1 MSALF
6 GLSAGRP
13 RASSPTDRGAEGM
26 YRGRGGVVLSSRSG
40 VSLWKGNGSGL
51 GVSFCGGVIG
61 KAGHKMCV
69 MTDCTVGA
77 HVGRKAVFPTLD
89 DGSDEAVFIVSN
101 AGGAN
106 DVQSVHLSP
115 CVGTLKLGTNLDRY
129 LEERREVLDWETLF
143 NGINARVAG
152 REGQVD
158 EEDFERISR
167 KLDGDLAIGM
177 TPFKKRPKLEVV
189 SPPEEFED
197 ISEFALETA
206 VELGD
211 DFLNDG
217 SLRMAIRSLGAGL
230 QSIGNRA
237 DSNRSALRALAYETR
252 EELELVDLQ
261 LSKLNSLL
269 GKRGQDDGTLSA
281 FEVLRELEEQ
291 VERLRNAIQPAIVLA
306 ADASEQSE
314 SMKREIFDTMQ
325 KGCAPLFHLYRL
337 YSTDEHTPGNLLN
350 QRIRK
355 LEAGVLELMSQVNNS
370 GGPVSISLPPSPAR
384 TGAQFGFS
392 LSNNNNTDVPSSARN
407 PEVRFTAGGVNEP
420 ESMAKLLGME
430 IQIHELKNQMQA
442 NAVTIG
448 GKLFKSRADVKS
460 WLAVHA
466 GASGSYV
473 FFSDIHSVM
482 ALKMGVTLDDA
493 AADADFESKVRKNGY
508 AHTEEARVASSFSR
522 SLPSFFG
529 KPTPTEA
536 RKLPAVKKPEDW
548 EPKTMGDGARA
559 VLDRGLTAAARELL
573 SSASDFLVGEGL
585 LVAQATIQA
594 SVKFMTDLSTWMTR
608 EYLEL
613 LKRGGSETECWGL
626 ISHCV
631 RAVFE
636 DLHEARM
643 PGRGPHMTTADRAA
657 SSAWGCF
664 QAQLKMQ
671 EFEKMGFGAHP
682 TLSYILNIHLRD
694 HTVSRATF
702 DRLVTRLEAVEAAV
716 KVNTNTIRNTSSKV
730 GEIKKVALKS

>member
-6 GLSAGRP
+6 GLLRVALGRQAP
-13 RASSPTDRGAEGM
+13 LIEERKVCIVD
-26 YRGRGGVVLSSRSG
+26 GGVVLSSRSG

-101 AGGAN
+101 AGA
-106 DVQSVHLSP
+106 L
-115 CVGTLKLGTNLDRY
+115 TTF
-129 LEERREVLDWETLF
+129 T
-143 NGINARVAG
+143 G

-158 EEDFERISR
+158 EEDFERISQWQ
-167 KLDGDLAIGM
+167 L
-177 TPFKKRPKLEVV
+177 
-189 SPPEEFED
+189 
-197 ISEFALETA
+197 
-206 VELGD
+206 
-211 DFLNDG
+211 
-217 SLRMAIRSLGAGL
+217 SLGAGL

-325 KGCAPLFHLYRL
+325 RAVPLFHLYRL

-370 GGPVSISLPPSPAR
+370 GGPVSISLPPSPA
-384 TGAQFGFS
+384 GAQFGFS
-392 LSNNNNTDVPSSARN
+392 LSNNNTDVPSSARN

-460 WLAVHA
+460 WLAVRW
-466 GASGSYV
+466 SV
-473 FFSDIHSVM
+473 RVVCFLSDIHSVM

-493 AADADFESKVRKNGY
+493 AADADLSKVRKNGY
-508 AHTEEARVASSFSR
+508 AHTEEASGILFLAKSAFILWEAYAHGSEEAACSQ
-522 SLPSFFG
+522 
-529 KPTPTEA
+529 EA
-536 RKLPAVKKPEDW
+536 RRLG
-548 EPKTMGDGARA
+548 TQNDG
-559 VLDRGLTAAARELL
+559 
-573 SSASDFLVGEGL
+573 
-585 LVAQATIQA
+585 
-594 SVKFMTDLSTWMTR
+594 
-608 EYLEL
+608 
-613 LKRGGSETECWGL
+613 
-626 ISHCV
+626 
-631 RAVFE
+631 
-636 DLHEARM
+636 
-643 PGRGPHMTTADRAA
+643 
-657 SSAWGCF
+657 
-664 QAQLKMQ
+664 
-671 EFEKMGFGAHP
+671 
-682 TLSYILNIHLRD
+682 
-694 HTVSRATF
+694 
-702 DRLVTRLEAVEAAV
+702 
-716 KVNTNTIRNTSSKV
+716 
-730 GEIKKVALKS
+730 